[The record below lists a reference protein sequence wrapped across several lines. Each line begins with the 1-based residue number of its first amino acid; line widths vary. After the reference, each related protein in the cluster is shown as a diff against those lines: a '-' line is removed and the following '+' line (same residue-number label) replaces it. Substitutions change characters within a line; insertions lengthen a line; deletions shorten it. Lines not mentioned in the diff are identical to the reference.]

1 MEENKK
7 NSNIFWIYILE
18 CKNGNYYT
26 GYTRNLDRRYQQ
38 HLKGTANSKYTKSF
52 KPKRIARSWQLFEN
66 VGTVLKIERFIKRQ
80 RRTTKEALIN
90 SPEKLG
96 QMLREKLNLFAEIHS
111 FDHRKLKKHNNK

>member
-7 NSNIFWIYILE
+7 NANAFWIYILE
-18 CKNGNYYT
+18 CQNGNYYT

-38 HLKGTANSKYTKSF
+38 HLKGTANSKYTRSF
-52 KPKRIARSWQLFEN
+52 KPKRIAQSWQLFED

-80 RRTTKEALIN
+80 SRTAKEVLIN

-96 QMLREKLNLFAEIHS
+96 QMLRERINLYTEIHA
-111 FDHRKLKKHNNK
+111 FDLSKIKEAL